1 MMNKH
6 KRIAIIG
13 AGPGGL
19 TLARILQQA
28 GFNPVIFEGETSVTQ
43 REQGGT
49 LDLTE
54 DMGQKALQVA
64 GLLEQ
69 FKEICRYEGQALK
82 IMDKTATVL
91 YEDIANVNPEA
102 AADFRPE
109 IDRTVLRH
117 MLLDA
122 VDPEA
127 IKWGHKLLYA
137 TPIESG
143 QHELYFENGAT
154 EIVDLVVGA
163 DGAFSKL
170 RPLVSKETAKYSG
183 VSMIE
188 INILDAKKN
197 FLDIVELNGLG
208 SVFALDDYKGML
220 AQMNGDGKIR
230 IYLSFK
236 VSNDWLHNN
245 GINYDNLEE
254 AKPELLKLFEDW
266 SSALK
271 KYIHYANGPV
281 FPRRIYMLPVGHK
294 WEHKKGI
301 TLLGD
306 AAHVM
311 SPFAGAGANLAML
324 DAAELA
330 LSIINHDNMD
340 EAVYNYELKMF
351 KYAAEI
357 AAETKENMDLF
368 FDINAAEKTSEL
380 MKSLNEEEHQNA

>member
-1 MMNKH
+1 MNKH

-19 TLARILQQA
+19 TMARILQQA
-28 GFNPVIFEGETSVTQ
+28 GFNPVIFEGETSATQ

-54 DMGQKALQVA
+54 DMGQKALKVA

-69 FKEICRYEGQALK
+69 FKDICCYEGESLK

-91 YEDIANVNPEA
+91 YEDGANVNPKA
-102 AADFRPE
+102 VTDSRPE
-109 IDRTVLRH
+109 IDRTVLRR

-122 VDPEA
+122 VKPEA

-137 TPIESG
+137 TPLENG
-143 QHELYFENGAT
+143 QHELHFENGVV

-170 RPLVSKETAKYSG
+170 RPLVSNETAEYSG

-188 INILDAKKN
+188 INILDAKN
-197 FLDIVELNGLG
+197 QFPDIVELNGLG

-220 AQMNGDGKIR
+220 PQMNGDGKIR
-230 IYLSFK
+230 VYLSFK
-236 VSNDWLHNN
+236 VGKDWLHDN
-245 GINYDNLEE
+245 GINYNNLEE
-254 AKPELLKLFEDW
+254 AKPQLLQLFEDW
-266 SSALK
+266 SPELK
-271 KYIHYANGPV
+271 NYIHYANGPI
-281 FPRRIYMLPVGHK
+281 FPRRIYMLPVEHK
-294 WEHKKGI
+294 WEHKKGV

-306 AAHVM
+306 AAHLM

-324 DAAELA
+324 DASELA
-330 LSIINHDNMD
+330 LSIIHHDDID
-340 EAVYNYELKMF
+340 EAVHKYELKMF
-351 KYAAEI
+351 EYAGEMASV
-357 AAETKENMDLF
+357 TKMHMDLF
-368 FDINAAEKTSEL
+368 FETNAAEKVKEL
-380 MKSLNEEEHQNA
+380 IESFTKEHQHA